1 LAPPG
6 KILWANPCI
15 NPPLPLPEKIL
26 PTSMAIAPGVCN
38 INDAQYRSVQTKK
51 DGVPS
56 KDVMFS
62 KLNFRAKRHTWGAYR
77 KVN

>member
-1 LAPPG
+1 
-6 KILWANPCI
+6 
-15 NPPLPLPEKIL
+15 
-26 PTSMAIAPGVCN
+26 MAIAPGVCN